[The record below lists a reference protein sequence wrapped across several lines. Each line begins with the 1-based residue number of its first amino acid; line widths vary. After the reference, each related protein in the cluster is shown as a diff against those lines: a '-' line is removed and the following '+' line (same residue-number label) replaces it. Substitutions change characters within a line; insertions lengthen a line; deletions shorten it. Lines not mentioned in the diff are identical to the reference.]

1 MSLTSQDSRLSS
13 LFFFPRP
20 ISDDHQERC
29 YPNTP
34 AKTAHGNSSLLQL
47 LATAL
52 HPTLEARNRAETCLW
67 HWEGGLLTLLPSMR
81 ASVPSFW
88 QPICFQ
94 LCLKPHSG
102 QGYTLTRQLHL
113 LGSSSM
119 FQTLQRLETAA
130 GQSPLLPKQGQG
142 DIPPWEESSKHLCSP
157 WPDGARPHASTKPE
171 HLYQSG
177 IYVIRNHL
185 GFILS
190 ERQFSSPDLLLK
202 LRLAGLE
209 GALHAALKY

>member
-1 MSLTSQDSRLSS
+1 MTIKKGATQT
-13 LFFFPRP
+13 
-20 ISDDHQERC
+20 HQPKLHMGIAHFTAFGYC
-29 YPNTP
+29 ASPNTGGQKQSRDLSLALRGRFVNTP
-34 AKTAHGNSSLLQL
+34 TQHGAS
-47 LATAL
+47 
-52 HPTLEARNRAETCLW
+52 
-67 HWEGGLLTLLPSMR
+67 LPSL
-81 ASVPSFW
+81 W

-102 QGYTLTRQLHL
+102 QDYALTRQLHL
-113 LGSSSM
+113 LGSSSV
-119 FQTLQRLETAA
+119 FQNLRRLETAA

-177 IYVIRNHL
+177 IYIIRNHL

-209 GALHAALKY
+209 GTLHAALKY